1 MCWTSRVEISLM
13 PQHQCFSGRRPQRQ
27 GLTGAPRRARALG
40 RWFLSYRRV
49 HVRDALEFQR
59 IGRADSEQARSQAD
73 GRQHARFDL
82 LVNLFAAYKPVV
94 GKFSDRDVRLLVRLK
109 IV

>member
-1 MCWTSRVEISLM
+1 MFFGQTTAEA
-13 PQHQCFSGRRPQRQ
+13 
-27 GLTGAPRRARALG
+27 GLTGVPRRARALG

-73 GRQHARFDL
+73 GRQHASFDL
-82 LVNLFAAYKPVV
+82 LVDLFAAYKPVV
-94 GKFSDRDVRLLVRLK
+94 GKFSDRNVRFLV
-109 IV
+109 